1 MSQKLPIKGFKWV
14 KKKELSEFNKD
25 FIKKYDEDSNT
36 GYFLEVDIDYPKE
49 LFNFHKHLTFLP
61 ERKKVE
67 KVEKRISSIED
78 KEKYVIHIRALKQ
91 ALNHGLKL
99 KKVHRVIQIKQK
111 AWLKSHIDMN
121 TELRK
126 KAQNEF
132 EKDFFKLMN
141 NPVFGK
147 TMENM
152 SYHRY

>member
-1 MSQKLPIKGFKWV
+1 MGKTKKLSK
-14 KKKELSEFNKD
+14 FNED

-49 LFNFHKHLTFLP
+49 LFNLHKDLPFLP

-67 KVEKRISSIED
+67 KVEKLICSIEN

-99 KKVHRVIQIKQK
+99 KKVHRVIQFIQK
-111 AWLKSHIDMN
+111 DWLKPYIDMN

-132 EKDFFKLMN
+132 EKNLFKQMN
-141 NPVFGK
+141 NSVLGK
-147 TMENM
+147 NNGKCEK
-152 SYHRY
+152 S